1 MQLASFI
8 HPELVL
14 HRVSVTSKKR
24 LFESMAQTISK
35 HCDGASEL
43 SLYEGLFARE
53 RLGSTALGEGV
64 AVPHYRIPDA
74 TADCCAIVSLENP
87 IDFDAPDG
95 QPVDLLVFLVVSG
108 EACQEHLDRLA
119 IVAKCFSEQGFRQKA
134 RNANSQR
141 ELKNLIFAQQQ

>member
-8 HPELVL
+8 HPDLVL
-14 HRVSVTSKKR
+14 HRVTVTSKKR
-24 LFESMAQTISK
+24 LFEAMAQTISE
-35 HCDGASEL
+35 HCDEVSEL
-43 SLYEGLFARE
+43 SIYEGLFARE

-74 TADCCAIVSLENP
+74 TADCCAVVSLEKP

-119 IVAKCFSEQGFRQKA
+119 IVAKCFSEEDFRQKV
-134 RNANSQR
+134 RNTNSQQ
-141 ELKNLIFAQQQ
+141 ELKNLIFAQ